1 MGWIAGFVGGA
12 SDAVAEIGKMEL
24 IKKAERERDDALAE
38 RQRTLSEYEQGRAD
52 ARAGR
57 EHGWRMDEAGFEA
70 KKNAE
75 QKDLDREIERE
86 KIAAEERVSR
96 MRGSRTNKP
105 VRIGEDADGNA
116 IYGIY
121 NPETDEIEPIDIAGR
136 EGGSDQNA
144 ELSAAELDRAR
155 VELNTAGG
163 KDRANDWMPFNEPSD
178 DLVKARAYEN
188 RKGSKVD
195 GKADTRRATEAP
207 AVENPATGKPTPNQR
222 QIQALRDNPDKA
234 DQFDALFG
242 NGASRR
248 YLTEKAAPGKQEP
261 PKKSSEA
268 KTEKTPQQRI
278 AEIEAKLK
286 ADDDLK
292 APGTGGILGRAM
304 KARLLPL
311 GMAERRTLER
321 ELQRLKGQ

>member
-1 MGWIAGFVGGA
+1 MGFMAGFVGGVA
-12 SDAVAEIGKMEL
+12 DGVAEVAKMEL
-24 IKKAERERDDALAE
+24 VKKAERERDEATYL
-38 RQRTLSEYEQGRAD
+38 RQRTLAEFEQGRQD
-52 ARAGR
+52 ERAGR

-70 KKNAE
+70 GKNAE
-75 QKDLDREIERE
+75 QKALDRSFERE
-86 KIAAEERVSR
+86 KIAAEKEIAG

-105 VRIGEDADGNA
+105 VKIGEDADGNT

-121 NPETDEIEPIDIAGR
+121 NPKTDEIEPVDIAGR
-136 EGGSDQNA
+136 EGGVDQDA
-144 ELSAAELDRAR
+144 EPSAAELDRAR

-207 AVENPATGKPTPNQR
+207 AVENPATWKPTPNQR

-242 NGASRR
+242 NGASRQ
-248 YLTEKAAPGKQEP
+248 YLSEKAAPEKP
-261 PKKSSEA
+261 ATPTKSSEA